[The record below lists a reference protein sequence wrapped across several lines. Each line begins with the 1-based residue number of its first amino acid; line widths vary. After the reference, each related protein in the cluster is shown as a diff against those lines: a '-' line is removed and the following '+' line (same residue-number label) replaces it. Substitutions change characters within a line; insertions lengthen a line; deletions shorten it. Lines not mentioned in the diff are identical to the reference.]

1 MTGRH
6 PAGAQQGHQRL
17 VTNPLLP
24 PGSQPQRSGPN
35 TDAKRSVWFA
45 FSLVALIWMVI
56 AFFGGIGAVLYLG
69 LGVIMTNTLDGVFG
83 AGPNYAFNWM
93 ILWTAIIGQVLGLLL
108 SALVA
113 VLALADTRKRKRLAK
128 AGMIMGFIAAG
139 GFLVTGL
146 IQIPLWGILFDALA
160 L

>member
-1 MTGRH
+1 MTGQY
-6 PAGAQQGHQRL
+6 PAGAQQGQQQL
-17 VTNPLLP
+17 VMNPLLP
-24 PGSQPQRSGPN
+24 PGSQPQRSRTNSG
-35 TDAKRSVWFA
+35 AKRSVWFA

-56 AFFGGIGAVLYLG
+56 ALFGGIGAVLYLG

-83 AGPNYAFNWM
+83 SGPNYAFNWV

-113 VLALADTRKRKRLAK
+113 VLALTDTRKGKRLAK
-128 AGMIMGFIAAG
+128 AGMIMGFIAVG

-146 IQIPLWGILFDALA
+146 IQFPLWGILFDALA